1 MSVENME
8 ELRWFRSRFSEAVFV
23 YRDQEEQKEEQTAE
37 YSGRTWLVKDQ
48 FHQGKAAVRIG
59 NVQISDSGMYVCFF
73 KRGLFYEE
81 AILELKVA
89 VMGSVPE
96 VHIKGPED
104 GGVCVVC
111 MTSGWYPKP
120 QVQWRDSRGER
131 LPASSENHT
140 EDDEGLFSMK
150 TTLVVRD
157 SSLGNVT
164 CSTFNPILGQEKA
177 MAMFIPEPFFP
188 QASPWIPAFAVSVTM
203 MGLLVLGSCCL
214 LRREHLSNLQ
224 LWQERENLQYEQ
236 ESFQKTKEAALKTT
250 STLQEELD
258 RRKAAYRA
266 AWRKA
271 QLYADWRKEH
281 FQAWSVTLDPDSAH
295 PILAVSQNRM
305 SVTRKD
311 TTMCLDGLYC
321 VLATEGISSGRCY
334 WEVKIKNGDSSTWT
348 LGICTEDVER
358 KAWYSECPKKGFW
371 TVGRTNSGYWAY
383 IDSGRASLSFRQAPQ
398 SVGVF
403 VDYSEG
409 DISFYNMSDMSHI
422 FSFHEA
428 SFSGTLFPYFRLKSG
443 DVSMILSSMAH
454 GSEWR
459 EGRRKRGKKGRRGK
473 REKRGKKRKKL
484 LLVPLEESLS
494 PPGQGLT
501 PGSRVVD
508 SLPGEESPFL
518 SHPGDFLFP

>member
-1 MSVENME
+1 MAVPASASCLLPLTGTSVSTEEFLVFGPSEPIVAAPGGEAILPCSLFPVMSVENME

-23 YRDQEEQKEEQTAE
+23 YRNQQEQKEEQMAK

-59 NVQISDSGMYVCFF
+59 NVQEPDSGIYVCFF

-104 GGVCVVC
+104 GGLCVVC

-177 MAMFIPEPFFP
+177 MGMFIPEPFFP

-203 MGLLVLGSCCL
+203 MGLLVLGSIYF
-214 LRREHLSNLQ
+214 LRREHLSKL
-224 LWQERENLQYEQ
+224 LGC
-236 ESFQKTKEAALKTT
+236 LKLKGPLLHQVP
-250 STLQEELD
+250 SP
-258 RRKAAYRA
+258 R
-266 AWRKA
+266 
-271 QLYADWRKEH
+271 
-281 FQAWSVTLDPDSAH
+281 SVTLDPDSAH
-295 PILAVSQNRM
+295 PILAISQDRM
-305 SVTRKD
+305 SVTWKD
-311 TTMCLDGLYC
+311 TTMCLDGLFY
-321 VLATEGISSGRCY
+321 VLGTEGISSGRCY
-334 WEVKIKNGDSSTWT
+334 WEVKIKNGDSSRWI
-348 LGICTEDVER
+348 LGVCREDVER
-358 KAWYSECPKKGFW
+358 EGLYFESPEKGFW
-371 TVGRTNSGYWAY
+371 TVGRTSSGYWAY
-383 IDSGRASLSFRQAPQ
+383 IDNGRASLSLRQVPE

-428 SFSGTLFPYFRLKSG
+428 SFSGTLFPYFRLRSG
-443 DVSMILSSMAH
+443 DVSMILTPHSGHLGLHLGPCGPGCSPIWVP
-454 GSEWR
+454 EC
-459 EGRRKRGKKGRRGK
+459 
-473 REKRGKKRKKL
+473 
-484 LLVPLEESLS
+484 LV
-494 PPGQGLT
+494 
-501 PGSRVVD
+501 
-508 SLPGEESPFL
+508 
-518 SHPGDFLFP
+518 

>member
-1 MSVENME
+1 RCGFDPCLFSPLTGTSVSTEEFLVFGPSEPIVAAPGGEAILPCSLFPVMSVENME

-23 YRDQEEQKEEQTAE
+23 YRDQEEKKEEQLAE

-48 FHQGKAAVRIG
+48 FHQGKAAVRIR
-59 NVQISDSGMYVCFF
+59 NVQVSDSGIYVCFF

-81 AILELKVA
+81 AILELRVA

-111 MTSGWYPKP
+111 MTSGWHPKP

-131 LPASSENHT
+131 LPASSENHI

-188 QASPWIPAFAVSVTM
+188 QASPWMPAFAVSVTM

-214 LRREHLSNLQ
+214 FRREHSSKLQ
-224 LWQERENLQYEQ
+224 LRQEWENL
-236 ESFQKTKEAALKTT
+236 
-250 STLQEELD
+250 
-258 RRKAAYRA
+258 RP
-266 AWRKA
+266 WRKA
-271 QLYADWRKEH
+271 QLYAG
-281 FQAWSVTLDPDSAH
+281 SVTLDPDSAH
-295 PILAVSQNRM
+295 ANLAISQDRM
-305 SVTRKD
+305 SVTKKD
-311 TTMCLDGLYC
+311 TDMHLDGPFS
-321 VLATEGISSGRCY
+321 VLGTEGISSGRHY
-334 WEVKIKNGDSSTWT
+334 WEVKIKNGYSSKWT
-348 LGICTEDVER
+348 LGVWREDVE
-358 KAWYSECPKKGFW
+358 KQGWYSECPKRGFW
-371 TVGRTNSGYWAY
+371 TVGRTSSGYWAY
-383 IDSGRASLSFRQAPQ
+383 IDSGRASLSLRQVPQ

-428 SFSGTLFPYFRLKSG
+428 SFSGTLFPYFRLESG
-443 DVSMILSSMAH
+443 DVSMILSSEEFPVPI
-454 GSEWR
+454 SILPSLKESLCSQR
-459 EGRRKRGKKGRRGK
+459 EG
-473 REKRGKKRKKL
+473 
-484 LLVPLEESLS
+484 
-494 PPGQGLT
+494 LT
-501 PGSRVVD
+501 LGSRVVD
-508 SLPGEESPFL
+508 SLPEEESQFL
-518 SHPGDFLFP
+518 PLPSDTLPP